1 MLGSDFCPKNF
12 RCAPETRRNHTIS
25 QIEHAREMP
34 VGLVFAVSGRS
45 TTEDV
50 ESLIDLPHEKKPGI
64 CFEKAWWAALRLA
77 HPDMV
82 LFIV

>member
-1 MLGSDFCPKNF
+1 
-12 RCAPETRRNHTIS
+12 
-25 QIEHAREMP
+25 MP